1 MSNFPYQVSSQNGHR
16 AQAPAT
22 RNRPPPPP
30 PPVQRPPPPQPPSPG
45 TTEHD
50 AVNQRFLER
59 LEPEQAQCLSCG
71 GTFSKET
78 IAEVI
83 RHYADA
89 PHPQFY
95 SACLYCGGKCHRYR
109 DGKGIQVYHDCYRST
124 NKLDQ

>member
-1 MSNFPYQVSSQNGHR
+1 MSNFPVSTQNGHHPVPEAR
-16 AQAPAT
+16 NVPQQSQLQA
-22 RNRPPPPP
+22 
-30 PPVQRPPPPQPPSPG
+30 PG

-59 LEPEQAQCLSCG
+59 LEPEQAQCLSSG
-71 GTFSKET
+71 TTFSKET

-83 RHYADA
+83 RHYSDG

-95 SACLYCGGKCHRYR
+95 SACLYCAGKVHRYR
-109 DGKGIQVYHDCYRST
+109 DGKGIQFYHDCYRST